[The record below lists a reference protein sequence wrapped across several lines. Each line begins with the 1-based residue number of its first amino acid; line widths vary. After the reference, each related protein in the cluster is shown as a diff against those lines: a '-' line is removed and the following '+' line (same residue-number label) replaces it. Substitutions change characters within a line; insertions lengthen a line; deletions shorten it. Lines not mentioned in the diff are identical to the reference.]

1 MNAMRMHN
9 SIVYRAMRCYTF
21 DYDDINRSEIIDVAD
36 LQLALLEFGEDGAI
50 AADVDRDKTVDQSD
64 LKLILDTYNT
74 LTYDFL
80 DKINRLLIQTHSR
93 LRN

>member
-1 MNAMRMHN
+1 VNLMRMHN
-9 SIVYRAMRCYTF
+9 CIVYQVVRCKAD
-21 DYDDINRSEIIDVAD
+21 DYGDINRFKIRAVAD
-36 LQLALLEFGEDGAI
+36 LQLALPEFGEDGAI

-74 LTYDFL
+74 LNYDFL